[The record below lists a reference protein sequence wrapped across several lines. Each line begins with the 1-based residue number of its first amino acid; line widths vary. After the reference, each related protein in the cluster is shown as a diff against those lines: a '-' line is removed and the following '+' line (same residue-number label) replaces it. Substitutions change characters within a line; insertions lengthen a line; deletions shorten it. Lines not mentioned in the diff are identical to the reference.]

1 MKISKGFTLIEIMV
15 VVVILGVL
23 AALVVPKVIDR
34 IVYARIQAAKSDIQ
48 TIETALTL
56 YKIDNYKYPT
66 TEQGLIALVEQPPAP
81 DAPNWNAEGYI
92 KKLPT
97 DPWGNPYLYTNDGS
111 KIDIYTLGSDSQP
124 GGQSEAGDI
133 HWSDL

>member
-66 TEQGLIALVEQPPAP
+66 TEQGLIALVEQPTAP
-81 DAPNWNAEGYI
+81 DAPNWKPDGYI

-111 KIDIYTLGSDSQP
+111 KIDIYTLGSDAQP

-133 HWSDL
+133 YWSDL